1 MADAPGAAAAADQ
14 AKRDLDLQQHL
25 TTGEKNP
32 RNIPTVVFIVRVEC
46 ACMYAIPS
54 IHHQCRGLKPLG
66 FISILPACHTYLQ
79 DDVEAFLQ
87 QKLGSVAA
95 ETAIGAFNE
104 LYSYVRLAGAIQ
116 FPSVHPPPHWHD
128 TLHPFIPKRAHT
140 TASTSS
146 WRARASG
153 RS

>member
-1 MADAPGAAAAADQ
+1 MAAAPGAAEDQ

-32 RNIPTVVFIVRVEC
+32 RGIPVVVFIVRARVC
-46 ACMYAIPS
+46 YTGRS
-54 IHHQCRGLKPLG
+54 IDRIEGRAGRWSHAARFAYDH
-66 FISILPACHTYLQ
+66 AHAWAQ

-87 QKLGSVAA
+87 QKLGGVAA

-104 LYSYVRLAGAIQ
+104 LYSYVAVG
-116 FPSVHPPPHWHD
+116 
-128 TLHPFIPKRAHT
+128 
-140 TASTSS
+140 
-146 WRARASG
+146 G